1 MSNVAP
7 THILYAVINRGRNR
21 KSIWQPIGAAWP
33 NHDGKGFSIRF
44 DLLPMQGQDLVLR
57 EPLPPFE
64 DVPASAD
71 ASEDATSARPLA
83 DADMPF

>member
-1 MSNVAP
+1 MAKEQP
-7 THILYAVINRGRNR
+7 TLILYSVKNMGRNR

-33 NHDGKGFSIRF
+33 HQDGKGFNISF
-44 DLLPMQGQDLVLR
+44 DLMPMQGQDMVLR

-64 DVPASAD
+64 DAPANAD
-71 ASEDATSARPLA
+71 ASEQATASQPLA